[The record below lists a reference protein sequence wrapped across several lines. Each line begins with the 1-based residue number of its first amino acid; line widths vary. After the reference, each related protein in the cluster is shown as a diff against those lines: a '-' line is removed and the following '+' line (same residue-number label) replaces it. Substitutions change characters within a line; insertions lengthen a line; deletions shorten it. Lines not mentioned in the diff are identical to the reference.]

1 MERIVE
7 ILAWPVTIII
17 IVAMLRSSL
26 SKLVPTLKKL
36 KYKDLE
42 LEFEKEANRIL
53 AEAERDLPEPPEEPK
68 KEEKDS
74 EPMFSRKQVEP
85 STQIIEA
92 WRGLELLLHD
102 LAKSKEIESGRS
114 VKSLVN
120 SLYSNG
126 FITEEVM
133 KVILELSALRNKVAH
148 TDEEVITYKSSW
160 AFKYSVN
167 RVRQSLEIKNA

>member
-26 SKLVPTLKKL
+26 SQLVPTLKKL

-53 AEAERDLPEPPEEPK
+53 AEAERDLPEPLEEPEE
-68 KEEKDS
+68 EKGPR
-74 EPMFSRKQVEP
+74 PMFSIKQVEP

-92 WRGLELLLHD
+92 WRSLELQLRD
-102 LAKSKEIESGRS
+102 LAKSKEIECGRS
-114 VKSLVN
+114 VRSLIN
-120 SLYSNG
+120 ALYSNG
-126 FITEEVM
+126 LITEEIM
-133 KVILELSALRNKVAH
+133 KVVLELSALRNKVVH

-160 AFKYSVN
+160 AFKYSIN
-167 RVRQSLEIKNA
+167 RVRLALEQKNA